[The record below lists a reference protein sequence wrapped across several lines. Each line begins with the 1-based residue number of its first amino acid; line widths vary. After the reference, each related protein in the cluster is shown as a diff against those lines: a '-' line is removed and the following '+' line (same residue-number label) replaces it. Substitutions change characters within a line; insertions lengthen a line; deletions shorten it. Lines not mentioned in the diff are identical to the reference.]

1 MAMGTHVCPR
11 RGALRLYQC
20 HVKCVSFL
28 AQSGEMSIKPRN
40 IDVVS
45 TLPTRRRRRSRMQAP
60 ISSSSA
66 TATTLGNYQG
76 GDTAARAVH
85 PVLDAINESTKW
97 TVSMAVFATLAVR
110 RDLVCTL
117 WVFGSIVAA
126 IFCKIMKFAIN
137 EARPSTARKTDPG
150 MPSSHANSLAFLSTF
165 ISLWA
170 ANSTSTFFSSS
181 FFFFNH
187 HFFLSGKN
195 IDFIA
200 ILCNNPLS
208 PHFCAFL
215 CIGRNFATFW
225 QSQHPTWPK

>member
-1 MAMGTHVCPR
+1 
-11 RGALRLYQC
+11 
-20 HVKCVSFL
+20 
-28 AQSGEMSIKPRN
+28 
-40 IDVVS
+40 
-45 TLPTRRRRRSRMQAP
+45 MQAP

-170 ANSTSTFFSSS
+170 ANSTSTFFSFSS
-181 FFFFNH
+181 FFGIVVAPAVAV
-187 HFFLSGKN
+187 FLTWLR
-195 IDFIA
+195 IA
-200 ILCNNPLS
+200 LGYHSVPQVVVGYSLGASVAVGWWQVCVELVLPILRARPELQWWLYAMTTAAIVGFTVDNVS
-208 PHFCAFL
+208 RWIAEQREKH
-215 CIGRNFATFW
+215 
-225 QSQHPTWPK
+225 